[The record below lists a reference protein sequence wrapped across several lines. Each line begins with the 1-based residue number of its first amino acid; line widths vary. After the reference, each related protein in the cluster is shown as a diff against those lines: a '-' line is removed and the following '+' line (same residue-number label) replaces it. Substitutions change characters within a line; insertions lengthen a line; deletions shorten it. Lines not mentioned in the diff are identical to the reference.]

1 MEKQK
6 TGCKQS
12 LTKQGRKEGKEKE
25 RKKEAKRKS
34 ETNYEVALLL
44 KIVFECEDFE
54 AYKMKQRK

>member
-1 MEKQK
+1 LQ
-6 TGCKQS
+6 
-12 LTKQGRKEGKEKE
+12 TKLNETRKKGRKGKRKKE

>member
-1 MEKQK
+1 MQ
-6 TGCKQS
+6 
-12 LTKQGRKEGKEKE
+12 TKLNETRKKGRKGERKKE